1 MTHFKF
7 YVVSVITYS
16 CSTSGSL
23 SFSSA
28 PGADVAVTAVGVS
41 AFALWS
47 PFVAV
52 VLT

>member
-1 MTHFKF
+1 MTHFKL
-7 YVVSVITYS
+7 YAVSVLTYS
-16 CSTSGSL
+16 CSTTGSL

-28 PGADVAVTAVGVS
+28 PGAVVTVTAVGVS

-52 VLT
+52 ILT